1 MHVSNQP
8 EEAPALQEATR
19 SRVRRGLAVI
29 AFLVGLIA
37 VLLVFGLNGTD
48 VGAWRAFDEATG
60 QWQVNPE
67 FRSVCFEYCRL
78 GSRAV
83 RTRPFW
89 LNGRHAIMSLRSIP
103 FLPKRFAI
111 SPTSHAHYQ
120 SFDRGPLCAYLYL
133 CGEQQVKQ
141 WTDILQ
147 SESRQLAD
155 GDERAPHR
163 FLDWFSVD
171 FPLCKDDG
179 AIDSVRSLINDT
191 GATRG
196 FTIRENVSPLLLPPI
211 AAIARDLH
219 VPEDPTQMTSDAQA
233 AVLARLDG
241 YVRHHDVELWRTKQV
256 NDFCAGVWAQVY
268 SPPYQ
273 RLLGSLVTLH
283 SVVTI
288 ACVLLVPLMLVRFW
302 RQLRRPRPI
311 DATTPSSLPLRP

>member
-8 EEAPALQEATR
+8 EEAAAPP
-19 SRVRRGLAVI
+19 RVRRRRVVVTFLIGLFA
-29 AFLVGLIA
+29 A
-37 VLLVFGLNGTD
+37 LLVFGLSGAD

-60 QWQVNPE
+60 RWQVNPE
-67 FRSVCFEYCRL
+67 FRSVCFEYCLL

-83 RTRPFW
+83 RTTPFW
-89 LNGRHAIMSLRSIP
+89 LNGRQAIMTLRSIP

-111 SPTSHAHYQ
+111 SPTSHSHYQ

-147 SESRQLAD
+147 SESRQLAN
-155 GDERAPHR
+155 GDQQAPLR
-163 FLDWFSVD
+163 FLNWFSVD

-179 AIDSVRSLINDT
+179 AIDSVRSLVADT
-191 GATRG
+191 DPTRG
-196 FTIRENVSPLLLPPI
+196 FTIRQDVSPLLLQPI

-219 VPEDPTQMTSDAQA
+219 LPEDPTKMPPDAQA

-241 YVRHHDVELWRTKQV
+241 YLHRHDVELWRTKQV

-273 RLLGSLVTLH
+273 RLLGTLVTLH

-288 ACVLLVPLMLVRFW
+288 VCLLLVPFMLVRLW
-302 RQLRRPRPI
+302 QLGRPQQERI
-311 DATTPSSLPLRP
+311 DVTTPSSLPHRP

>member
-8 EEAPALQEATR
+8 EEAPALPGATR
-19 SRVRRGLAVI
+19 QRVRRGRGVI
-29 AFLVGLIA
+29 TLLLGLFA
-37 VLLVFGLNGTD
+37 ALMVFGLSGAD

-89 LNGRHAIMSLRSIP
+89 LSGRQAILALRSIP
-103 FLPKRFAI
+103 FLPKDLAI
-111 SPTSHAHYQ
+111 SPTSHSHYQ

-147 SESRQLAD
+147 SESRQLAN
-155 GDERAPHR
+155 GDQQAPLR
-163 FLDWFSVD
+163 FLNWFSVD

-179 AIDSVRSLINDT
+179 AIGSVRSLIDDT
-191 GATRG
+191 DPTHG
-196 FTIRENVSPLLLPPI
+196 FNIRQDVGPLLLPPI

-219 VPEDPTQMTSDAQA
+219 VPEDPTQMTPAAQA

-241 YVRHHDVELWRTKQV
+241 YVHRHDLELWRTKQV

-273 RLLGSLVTLH
+273 RLLGTLVTLH
-283 SVVTI
+283 TLVTI
-288 ACVLLVPLMLVRFW
+288 VCLLLIPLMFLRL
-302 RQLRRPRPI
+302 RQVRRPQPI
-311 DATTPSSLPLRP
+311 DVATPSSLPPRP